1 MKARNKGN
9 KQQNCLMEDRK
20 GKKVS
25 ISERLGVSCY
35 GTIRIDLNSRT
46 WERQEDLIL
55 RPTWSI
61 YQVLEQSG
69 LPREPLSQKGGG
81 G

>member
-61 YQVLEQSG
+61 YQVSRLARVLILVFRDRVS
-69 LPREPLSQKGGG
+69 L
-81 G
+81 

>member
-61 YQVLEQSG
+61 YQVSRLARVLILVFRDGVS
-69 LPREPLSQKGGG
+69 L
-81 G
+81 